1 MARGGKAFKAVAKG
15 MAVVASAAA
24 VIERRRRAAMAA
36 DPHEL
41 PTEVPGPVPVPRTD
55 PAPAPAPVVAS
66 VAASAGEAV
75 AAGAVAEP
83 SAPVPAATA
92 PTAPAAAPPAPAAHT
107 AHAGLGRE
115 YHPGRP
121 ATPAEAVPWG
131 LRVAA
136 ESTWRLLLLGAAL
149 YVIFYVVDMLRLVA
163 FSVLASLLISALLEP
178 SVSWLRRRGVPRSLA
193 AGGVFLSGLAGIGL
207 VGWFVVWQV
216 STNLPDVTAQVKD
229 GVNQLRDWLITGP
242 LHLTQQQIKDFADQ
256 ITKAIT
262 TNTDQLTSASIT
274 GAQIAVEILTSLLMT
289 FFTTFFLLYD
299 GERIW
304 NWALRGLPRHSR
316 FAMAGAGPKAW
327 ATLTAYVRG
336 TVCVAFIDAVCIGIG
351 ICVSIGVSVGIG
363 IGVCICV
370 GICVGISIGVGICVS
385 VGIGVGIGIRIS
397 VGIRIGICVGI
408 GVSIGLLGVPLAMP
422 LAVIIFLG
430 AFVPLVGALVT
441 GTVAVLIALVTQG
454 PWTAL
459 MVLVVLIAVM
469 QVESH
474 ILQPLILGRAV
485 RVHPLGVVLGVAAG
499 GIIGGIGGAVVAV
512 PLIAVTNTVVG
523 HLRRRNEAGQAV
535 FTALE
540 AARETAERT
549 AAAQPAAAQPA
560 AAQPAAA
567 D

>member
-36 DPHEL
+36 DPHEPAL
-41 PTEVPGPVPVPRTD
+41 PALAEGPVPALVDGHVPALVEAPGPVPVPRAVPVPQAD
-55 PAPAPAPVVAS
+55 PAPA
-66 VAASAGEAV
+66 
-75 AAGAVAEP
+75 AEP
-83 SAPVPAATA
+83 VPPSAAPA
-92 PTAPAAAPPAPAAHT
+92 PTAPAAQPAPAAPA
-107 AHAGLGRE
+107 AHVGLGRE

-121 ATPAEAVPWG
+121 ATPAESVPWG

-149 YVIFYVVDMLRLVA
+149 YVVFYVVDMLRLVA
-163 FSVLASLLISALLEP
+163 FSVLASLLITALLEP
-178 SVSWLRRRGVPRSLA
+178 SVSWLRRHGVPRSLA

-216 STNLPDVTAQVKD
+216 STNLSDVTTQVKT
-229 GVNQLRDWLITGP
+229 GVNQLRDWLVTGP
-242 LHLTQQQIKDFADQ
+242 LHLTQQQITDFANQ

-274 GAQIAVEILTSLLMT
+274 GAQIAVEVLTALLMT
-289 FFTTFFLLYD
+289 FFTTFFFLYD
-299 GERIW
+299 GAKIW

-336 TVCVAFIDAVCIGIG
+336 TVCVAFIDALCIGIG
-351 ICVSIGVSVGIG
+351 VD
-363 IGVCICV
+363 
-370 GICVGISIGVGICVS
+370 
-385 VGIGVGIGIRIS
+385 
-397 VGIRIGICVGI
+397 
-408 GVSIGLLGVPLAMP
+408 LLGVPLALP

-430 AFVPLVGALVT
+430 AFVPLVGALIT

-459 MVLVVLIAVM
+459 MVLVVLVAVM

-512 PLIAVTNTVVG
+512 PLIAVTNTVVA

-540 AARETAERT
+540 AAREAAERTAGRTAEPAAERT
-549 AAAQPAAAQPA
+549 AAAHPAPSAAPA
-560 AAQPAAA
+560 T

>member
-41 PTEVPGPVPVPRTD
+41 AVP
-55 PAPAPAPVVAS
+55 
-66 VAASAGEAV
+66 EL
-75 AAGAVAEP
+75 AGAPE
-83 SAPVPAATA
+83 PVPA
-92 PTAPAAAPPAPAAHT
+92 PRIEPARPADLPPAPAQAPASAGAAPT
-107 AHAGLGRE
+107 VAPVAPVPVAHAGLGRE

-121 ATPAEAVPWG
+121 ATPAEAVPWS

-149 YVIFYVVDMLRLVA
+149 YAVFYIVDMLRLVA
-163 FSVLASLLISALLEP
+163 FAVLASLLISALLEP

-216 STNLPDVTAQVKD
+216 TTNLSKVTTQVKD
-229 GVNQLRDWLITGP
+229 GVNQLRDWMITGP
-242 LHLTQQQIKDFADQ
+242 LHLTQQQITDFANQ

-274 GAQIAVEILTSLLMT
+274 GAQIAVEVLTAVLMT
-289 FFTTFFLLYD
+289 FFTTFFFLYD
-299 GERIW
+299 GGRIW

-336 TVCVAFIDAVCIGIG
+336 TVCVAFIDAVCIG
-351 ICVSIGVSVGIG
+351 VGID
-363 IGVCICV
+363 
-370 GICVGISIGVGICVS
+370 
-385 VGIGVGIGIRIS
+385 
-397 VGIRIGICVGI
+397 
-408 GVSIGLLGVPLAMP
+408 LLGVPLAMP

-459 MVLVVLIAVM
+459 MVLVVLVAVM
-469 QVESH
+469 QIESH

-512 PLIAVTNTVVG
+512 PLIAVTNTVVT
-523 HLRRRNEAGQAV
+523 HLRRRNEAGQEV

-540 AARETAERT
+540 AAREAAGRS
-549 AAAQPAAAQPA
+549 AAANASGPSGPNASGADSAAGHPPTVHPEA
-560 AAQPAAA
+560 APVTSP
-567 D
+567 

>member
-36 DPHEL
+36 DPDEPAL
-41 PTEVPGPVPVPRTD
+41 PAPAVGHVPALVDGGVPALDEAPGPVPVPVPRAD
-55 PAPAPAPVVAS
+55 PAPA
-66 VAASAGEAV
+66 
-75 AAGAVAEP
+75 
-83 SAPVPAATA
+83 VPAAPVADTVRPSA
-92 PTAPAAAPPAPAAHT
+92 AAGPAAQAVPVAHT
-107 AHAGLGRE
+107 GFGRE

-149 YVIFYVVDMLRLVA
+149 YVVFYVVDMLRLVA
-163 FSVLASLLISALLEP
+163 FSVLASLLITALLEP
-178 SVSWLRRRGVPRSLA
+178 SVSWLRRRGVPHSLA

-216 STNLPDVTAQVKD
+216 TTNLSDVTTQVKT
-229 GVNQLRDWLITGP
+229 GVNQLRDWLVTGP
-242 LHLTQQQIKDFADQ
+242 LHLTQQQITDFANQ

-274 GAQIAVEILTSLLMT
+274 GAQIAVEVLTALLMT
-289 FFTTFFLLYD
+289 FFTTFFFLYD
-299 GERIW
+299 GAKIW

-336 TVCVAFIDAVCIGIG
+336 TVCVAFIDALCIGIG
-351 ICVSIGVSVGIG
+351 VD
-363 IGVCICV
+363 
-370 GICVGISIGVGICVS
+370 
-385 VGIGVGIGIRIS
+385 
-397 VGIRIGICVGI
+397 
-408 GVSIGLLGVPLAMP
+408 LLGVPLALP

-459 MVLVVLIAVM
+459 MVLVVLVVVM

-499 GIIGGIGGAVVAV
+499 GIVGGIGGAVVAV
-512 PLIAVTNTVVG
+512 PLIAVTNTVVT

-540 AARETAERT
+540 AAREAAERT
-549 AAAQPAAAQPA
+549 AGRTA
-560 AAQPAAA
+560 
-567 D
+567 